1 VRRAVIFTDVADSA
15 EATAPAPGR
24 LQRRLAEASGWVDRW
39 FGVRARGTTYRTEVV
54 GGLTTFLTLVYIV
67 FVNPA
72 VLSAT
77 PDLHGIRLPFDQVLA
92 VTALCGGV
100 LTLGMGLFARYPFA
114 LAAGLGLNAYA
125 AAEVAAHRIG
135 WPSMMGIFVIDGAVI
150 VVLVLLGLRERII
163 DAIPFDL
170 KLAIGI
176 GIGAFIAVV
185 GLKNAGFVVQGG
197 NLGTLGSHVGTW
209 KMLVFVVGLL
219 VTWTLHQRGVRGAL
233 LIGILGATIAA
244 VVINSIDHFRV
255 WTDGTAR
262 LPHGT
267 WLTTPD
273 LTLADGSHFA
283 FHFSELGVGVV
294 AVILAVVM
302 SDLFDNVGTTLSVAR
317 NAGILDQ
324 RGRLPRF
331 KTALAI
337 DGFAA
342 MLGGAMS
349 ASSNTTFIESNA
361 GVAAGARTGLAS
373 VITGLLLILCMFISP
388 IAGVIP
394 TEATA
399 QALVIVGVM
408 MFGLVRDLRWDNTSP
423 LATFATIIVMPVT
436 YSIANGVGVGILLHT
451 GGELLNKRRV
461 SPILVLFSGFFIWYF
476 LHGTI

>member
-1 VRRAVIFTDVADSA
+1 LADPA

-24 LQRRLAEASGWVDRW
+24 LQRRLADASRLLDRW
-39 FGVRARGTTYRTEVV
+39 FEIGARGSTHRTELI

-77 PDLHGIRLPFDQVLA
+77 PDLNGVRLPFAQVLA
-92 VTALCGGV
+92 VTALCGGI
-100 LTLGMGLFARYPFA
+100 LTLAMGVFARYPFA

-125 AAEVAAHRIG
+125 AAEVAAHRVG
-135 WPSMMGIFVIDGAVI
+135 WSSMMGIFVIDGAVI
-150 VVLVLLGLRERII
+150 VALVVFGLRERII
-163 DAIPFDL
+163 AAIPFDL

-176 GIGAFIAVV
+176 GIGAFITVV

-197 NLGTLGSHVGTW
+197 NLGTLGAHLGTW
-209 KMLVFVVGLL
+209 KMLVFVLGLV
-219 VTWTLHQRGVRGAL
+219 VTWTLFQQGVRGAL
-233 LIGILGATIAA
+233 LIGILGATILAT
-244 VVINSIDHFRV
+244 VINSIDGFHI

-262 LPHGT
+262 LPQGA

-273 LTLADGSHFA
+273 LSLADGSHVA
-283 FHFSELGVGVV
+283 FHFGRLGAGAV

-302 SDLFDNVGTTLSVAR
+302 SDLFDNVGTTVSVAR
-317 NAGILDQ
+317 NAGILDD

-337 DGFAA
+337 DGIAA
-342 MLGGAMS
+342 ALGGATS
-349 ASSNTTFIESNA
+349 SSSNTTFIESNA
-361 GVAAGARTGLAS
+361 GVAVGARTGLAS
-373 VITGLLLILCMFISP
+373 VITGLLLLLCMFISP

-408 MFGLVRDLRWDNTSP
+408 MFGLVRDLRWDNASP
-423 LATFATIIVMPVT
+423 LAVFATIIVMPVT

-451 GGELLNKRRV
+451 GGELLSRRRV
-461 SPILVLFSGFFIWYF
+461 SPILVLFSGFFVWYF